1 MLCVSNLKKHVYFSL
16 GGKQCI
22 VLSNCTFLQ
31 ILEQCPRALSSIQ
44 SIAASSKYRLFINQ
58 FKFFFS
64 DREWIERTIA
74 QNDKDG
80 DGGISLDEFIEMNK
94 VKLNKQKSDHE
105 RKTQSNI
112 VHEKARLAFN
122 AYDRNR
128 DGYLTKAEMKKTS
141 KMMTEAQIDAV
152 FDKYDKNKDGKL
164 SFEEFKDLM
173 ESHNK
178 EKRSQPKQQEPSQH
192 QPSPAST
199 TTSEV
204 TITNE

>member
-1 MLCVSNLKKHVYFSL
+1 MYPYILATWHYYRIIKILPIGLYILISLNLFS
-16 GGKQCI
+16 
-22 VLSNCTFLQ
+22 
-31 ILEQCPRALSSIQ
+31 
-44 SIAASSKYRLFINQ
+44 
-58 FKFFFS
+58 S

-94 VKLNKQKSDHE
+94 VKLNKQKSDHD
-105 RKTQSNI
+105 RKTQSDI

-173 ESHNK
+173 ESHSR
-178 EKRSQPKQQEPSQH
+178 EKRSQTRTKSPEPSQQQ
-192 QPSPAST
+192 QPSAST

-204 TITNE
+204 TLTNE